1 MTPKFT
7 EEERAVL
14 KKIYKIRAEM
24 QKDMEGMTSAEVVAY
39 INNGAPRPEP
49 RSSRS
54 RKRSAAARAN

>member
-7 EEERAVL
+7 EEEKAVL

-49 RSSRS
+49 QSNRP
-54 RKRSAAARAN
+54 RKRSAAAKAN